1 MLGNRSSTSWRASG
15 PLLAPTF
22 VTEIAR
28 FKIISGIGLYGSIGA
43 PILIYAAS
51 DLMQF
56 YIYRQFLSTISV
68 SLDES
73 ALLDG
78 CSYFQLRRGQHD
90 DDDTRRQGL
99 PGALLGVGVV
109 HEECG
114 QRPLLVAGH
123 IQIRNV
129 HVVDNGS
136 ACRLYSEIAGF

>member
-1 MLGNRSSTSWRASG
+1 MESVRSVAG
-15 PLLAPTF
+15 ATF

-78 CSYFQLRRGQHD
+78 SATSSC
-90 DDDTRRQGL
+90 
-99 PGALLGVGVV
+99 A
-109 HEECG
+109 
-114 QRPLLVAGH
+114 VA
-123 IQIRNV
+123 
-129 HVVDNGS
+129 
-136 ACRLYSEIAGF
+136 A

>member
-68 SLDES
+68 SLD
-73 ALLDG
+73 G

-109 HEECG
+109 HEESG
-114 QRPLLVAGH
+114 QRPLPVAGH

-136 ACRLYSEIAGF
+136 ACRLYSEIAGS